1 MKIMLKTLAIGLATL
16 LAVGCGSSPEPSAG
30 AVPANMQGIQFPDWV
45 IKGSG
50 AFPGDEGKQ
59 VFYGVGSVSGIS
71 SSWRSERHN
80 ADKDAL
86 PLRNDSNWDGGEAFR
101 QALPRPNA

>member
-30 AVPANMQGIQFPDWV
+30 AVHGEYAERIQFPDWV
-45 IKGSG
+45 IKRSG

-59 VFYGVGSVSGIS
+59 VFYGVGSVSGGFPTMH
-71 SSWRSERHN
+71 WHARPLETAHAPKFKRRS
-80 ADKDAL
+80 
-86 PLRNDSNWDGGEAFR
+86 
-101 QALPRPNA
+101 RPIPHRS

>member
-1 MKIMLKTLAIGLATL
+1 MLKTLAIRLATL

-71 SSWRSERHN
+71 NH
-80 ADKDAL
+80 AL
-86 PLRNDSNWDGGEAFR
+86 ARQPLKTAH
-101 QALPRPNA
+101 ALKFKRRLRPIPHR